1 MGLFSKL
8 VNGLKKTKTAI
19 SQNLSYL
26 FSKNELDD
34 NFFDELEFILIS
46 ADIGSETTEYII
58 DEMRKRAKEQKTKN
72 AVEAKNILKD
82 IIIEILEENGLGE
95 FSYPLVIMVV
105 GVNGVGKTTSI
116 GKMAR
121 YFTEHK
127 KSVVIAAADTFRAA
141 ASDQLSVWADRAKV
155 KIVKSSEGT
164 DAGAVVFDTI
174 SSAKAKKTD
183 VVIIDTAGRLH
194 NKANLMEELKKISRI
209 VEREYPEAEYHKA
222 IVLDAT
228 TGQNANSQ
236 VAYFDEAIGLTDL
249 IVTKLDGT
257 SKAGFLIGLSSE
269 YEVPIRF
276 VGVGEGIDDLIDFD
290 AREFVE
296 SIFE

>member
-8 VNGLKKTKTAI
+8 VNGLKKTKNAI

-26 FSKNELDD
+26 FAKNELDD
-34 NFFDELEFILIS
+34 DFFDELEFILIS

-58 DEMRKRAKEQKTKN
+58 DEMRERAKQQKTKN
-72 AVEAKNILKD
+72 ADDAKNILKD
-82 IIIEILEENGLGE
+82 ILVEILEENQLGE
-95 FSYPLVIMVV
+95 FNYPLVIMVV

-121 YFTEHK
+121 YFTEKK

-155 KIVKSSEGT
+155 KIVKSTEGT

-194 NKANLMEELKKISRI
+194 NKSNLMEELKKISRV
-209 VEREYPEAEYHKA
+209 VEREYPDADYHKA

-236 VAYFDEAIGLTDL
+236 VAYFNEAIGLTDL

-276 VGVGEGIDDLIDFD
+276 VGVGEGIDDLIDFN